1 MYVQYTEVT
10 VHKQC
15 CSDQHRGV
23 LSRELGPRGIRVNA
37 VNPGLIETEGTHA
50 TGAMDSDFKTWNEG
64 LTPLGRIGQV
74 QDIAPIVSFLASD
87 EARWITGE
95 IILGIV
101 SPGVLLAGSPMPS
114 FGVSLGLRAA
124 NASRPPTM
132 QIGFTPARRISHV
145 SRNRPLHAATYPRQ
159 ARIQCEINWS
169 VGERQVPHVIAGR
182 HRFRQRH
189 APSGVSVR
197 RRRHRVCERARHDP
211 SDFQKRQFR
220 RKKIINHPN
229 ITKS

>member
-1 MYVQYTEVT
+1 MYVQYTEAA

-37 VNPGLIETEGTHA
+37 VNPGLIETGGTHA

-101 SPGVLLAGSPMPS
+101 SPGVLLAGSRMPS

-124 NASRPPTM
+124 NA
-132 QIGFTPARRISHV
+132 FFSHV

-159 ARIQCEINWS
+159 VRIQCEINWS

-197 RRRHRVCERARHDP
+197 RRRHRVCERARRDP

-220 RKKIINHPN
+220 QKK
-229 ITKS
+229 